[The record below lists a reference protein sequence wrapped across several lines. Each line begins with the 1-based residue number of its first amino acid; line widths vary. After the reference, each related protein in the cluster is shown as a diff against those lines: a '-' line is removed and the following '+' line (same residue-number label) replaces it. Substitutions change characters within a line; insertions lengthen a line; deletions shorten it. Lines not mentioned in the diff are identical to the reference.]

1 MFHGNYGMF
10 YRCVIQ
16 VELPPLRGLLA
27 RLRAADTWHEAHAD
41 LLSDPPRRA
50 EVCAYPQQQQQHA
63 PPQQQQQHAP
73 PQQQQHAP
81 QQQQQHAPQQQ
92 VSALEA
98 AVADAK
104 PLSKVSEVAD
114 GASRLADAISV
125 REHALARLH
134 NAFVKPGCARPLL
147 ELLRDVGWSDEAW
160 PPSDAENEHCCA
172 CCTPDDGPRMGPT
185 EAEVTWV
192 GCDSCDAWFHAPC
205 VRVPA
210 HVAASLEN
218 FTCPRCAR
226 HNNTPYA
233 FGDAPPPRL
242 RRTRR
247 PPVHLVSEIL
257 SEAAP
262 VRAVLV
268 TDEFDAVEELLRRGH
283 ARQSVPTPSTERR
296 LTRSRPSPDEGW
308 PCHHVMVR
316 RGHAMHDMH
325 YMVEVFS

>member
-1 MFHGNYGMF
+1 MSHGHYGMF

-73 PQQQQHAP
+73 P
-81 QQQQQHAPQQQ
+81 QQQQHAPQQQ

-283 ARQSVPTPSTERR
+283 A
-296 LTRSRPSPDEGW
+296 
-308 PCHHVMVR
+308 
-316 RGHAMHDMH
+316 MHDMH
-325 YMVEVFS
+325 YMVEVCS